1 MSSVCADP
9 TQTHLF
15 LPDILR
21 FYLTVNKPAEALR
34 LAQQH
39 ENLEYFAHAL
49 EVLLHHV
56 LDEEVDA
63 NPSPAPEDAILPR
76 VLSLL
81 SSFKQYL
88 DIVVQCTRKTE
99 VRSWRTLFAYLP
111 PPQELFEES
120 LQRGSLKTAGGYL
133 LILHTFDELA
143 TASEQSVRLL
153 SRAILEEDWEL
164 CKELARFLAALDE
177 TGDTLR
183 EAMDM
188 VNLRTNKLD
197 GEDGGALN
205 GFVSRLEIPGR
216 RGIGGGSSSSSL
228 SGSGVREL
236 IRGSDSDAGGGR
248 TSSEAGSV
256 ASVA

>member
-1 MSSVCADP
+1 M
-9 TQTHLF
+9 
-15 LPDILR
+15 
-21 FYLTVNKPAEALR
+21 E

-39 ENLEYFAHAL
+39 ENLEYFAHGL
-49 EVLLHHV
+49 EILLHHV

-63 NPSPAPEDAILPR
+63 HPPPAPEDAILPR

-81 SSFKQYL
+81 SSFKHYL

-153 SRAILEEDWEL
+153 SRAIREEDWEL

-183 EAMDM
+183 EAMEM
-188 VNLRTNKLD
+188 VNARTGRS
-197 GEDGGALN
+197 GEVSGAN
-205 GFVSRLEIPGR
+205 GFMPRLEVPSQRSTNGSP
-216 RGIGGGSSSSSL
+216 RGSPVGTGPRG
-228 SGSGVREL
+228 L
-236 IRGSDSDAGGGR
+236 IAGSDSDADGR
-248 TSSEAGSV
+248 SSDAGS
-256 ASVA
+256 SVTSGTGLSV